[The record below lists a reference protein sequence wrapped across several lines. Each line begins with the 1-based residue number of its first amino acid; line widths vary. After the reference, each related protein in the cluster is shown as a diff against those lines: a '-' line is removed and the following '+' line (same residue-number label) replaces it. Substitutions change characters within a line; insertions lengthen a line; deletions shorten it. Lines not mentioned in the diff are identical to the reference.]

1 MIKKSLGDLGHLF
14 CLMKAAPL
22 INKINQLMIIE
33 QIYTG
38 CLAQGAYYIE
48 SNGEAAII
56 DPLREVQPY
65 LDKAAKN
72 DAVIKYVFETHF
84 HADFVSGHLDLAQKS
99 GAPIVYGP
107 NAKPDFDFISAKDG
121 QEFKLGTITIK
132 VLHTPGH
139 TMESTCYLLK
149 DETGK
154 EVALFSGDTLFIGDV
169 GRPDLAQ
176 KLIAELTQ
184 DRLAGYL
191 FDSLRNKIMP
201 LADEIIVYPAHGA
214 GSACGK
220 NMSKENTD
228 TLGHQ
233 KETNYA
239 LRSDMTKKQF
249 IKEVTDGLVQPPA
262 YFPLNVMMNIQG
274 YDSIDEVLERG
285 QHALNPEDFE
295 LLASETGALILD
307 TRDAQD
313 FAREF
318 IPNSINIGI
327 DGNFA
332 PWVGALIADIKQ
344 EILLVTEEGREEE
357 VITRLARVGYD
368 YTIGYLKGGFNS
380 WKEAGLEVDFIQSVS
395 TDELAEIMKNETV
408 NIIDA
413 RKKSEYLSEHV
424 KTAENLPLDFIN
436 EGMTQIDK
444 NKKYFVH
451 CAGGY
456 RSMIF
461 NSILRARGFDH
472 LVDIKG
478 GFKAIKE
485 SEKFEV
491 TDYVCPS
498 TLL

>member
-1 MIKKSLGDLGHLF
+1 VSRKNIFKRHSFTYIKQTVVKV
-14 CLMKAAPL
+14 
-22 INKINQLMIIE
+22 E

-48 SNGEAAII
+48 NNGEAAII
-56 DPLREVQPY
+56 DPLREVEPY
-65 LDKAAKN
+65 ILKAEKN
-72 DAVIKYVFETHF
+72 NVTIKYVLETHF
-84 HADFVSGHLDLAQKS
+84 HADFVSGHLDLSQKT

-107 NAKPDFDFISAKDG
+107 TAAPAFDAYIAKDG
-121 QEFKLGTITIK
+121 EELRLNNITIK

-149 DETGK
+149 DENGK

-176 KLIAELTQ
+176 KVKANLTQ
-184 DRLAGYL
+184 DKLAGYL

-201 LADEIIVYPAHGA
+201 LPDDIIIYPAHGA

-220 NMSKENTD
+220 NMSKETTD

-233 KETNYA
+233 KQYNYA
-239 LRSDMTKKQF
+239 LRDNMTKEEF
-249 IKEVTDGLVQPPA
+249 IKEVTTGLVAPPA

-274 YDSIDEVLERG
+274 YESIDTVLKRG
-285 QHALNPEDFE
+285 QQALSPRAFE
-295 LLASETGALILD
+295 TAATETGALILD
-307 TRDAQD
+307 TRNPQT
-313 FAREF
+313 FAKGF

-332 PWVGALIADIKQ
+332 PWVGSMIPDIKQ
-344 EILLVTEEGREEE
+344 EILLVTDKGREEE

-368 YTIGYLKGGFNS
+368 YTIGYLKGGFDA
-380 WKEAGLEVDFIQSVS
+380 WKKSGKE
-395 TDELAEIMKNETV
+395 TDQITSISAWELSGIMKKQPV
-408 NIIDA
+408 NILDV
-413 RKKSEYLSEHV
+413 RKKSEYESEHIIDV
-424 KTAENLPLDFIN
+424 ENTPLDFIN
-436 EGMTQIDK
+436 SSMAGIDK
-444 NKKYFVH
+444 SKTYYVH

-461 NSILRARGFDH
+461 NSILRARGFDN
-472 LVDIKG
+472 LVDIKN
-478 GFKAIKE
+478 GFKAIK
-485 SEKFEV
+485 STGAFRI
-491 TDYVCPS
+491 TGYVCPG